1 MRNIFKKMLAGVT
14 ATALVA
20 SLLVGFEASK
30 AEVKADDAATLTPW
44 EFFQTGT
51 TTDSWNA
58 WELCAYS
65 GVTFGNSG
73 VAALTESDFPH
84 GDIQTYAT
92 GTEVTAVASGVSNSF
107 AATIKSNGWSGDYEN
122 YVNNPY
128 ALTAG
133 MKGVKLAEGY
143 NYTVS
148 FKAKATSNKYAT
160 FGISDDNTNS
170 YIFKTLAL
178 TTAEQTYTYDFKVDQ
193 GTNLVNVEYQFGA
206 FVLPNGTEIRDQAT
220 NQLLAVVE
228 NSDPIVTTAES
239 NWTGTVTISDVTF
252 TKGEPIEG
260 YETQPDKPS
269 VNPTPETTTKP
280 STTQQPT
287 TKAPVKKTKLKKV
300 TKLKAVNK
308 KKGTV
313 KLTWKKVS
321 KAKKYQIKVGKK
333 TYTSK
338 KPTKTIKKLKK
349 GKKYT
354 FKVRATA
361 TGYVSSAWVKKSI
374 KIKK

>member
-1 MRNIFKKMLAGVT
+1 MKTISKRLIAAVTTVAMVMTLFVGISASTSVKADTENLVSKGTWSFYAANYSWRSVMPEPYDQATLNSLKTDSEDLTSSCSFATYKKYDDNGQPLKGTLWGDDIIFSDPMEVT
-14 ATALVA
+14 ATQP
-20 SLLVGFEASK
+20 SYGFEANIKSWGWAGEWEGETLVGDAPYTLTGIITVPVEK
-30 AEVKADDAATLTPW
+30 GKIYSISLDLYAQTTGDAGQVNKMFTINVADSEGTILNTEKVTVPYGETKNYTLEMASSDSETLVVTVCYGCHIYSGETTNGTGTVKVSNASVTYVADD
-44 EFFQTGT
+44 
-51 TTDSWNA
+51 
-58 WELCAYS
+58 
-65 GVTFGNSG
+65 
-73 VAALTESDFPH
+73 
-84 GDIQTYAT
+84 
-92 GTEVTAVASGVSNSF
+92 
-107 AATIKSNGWSGDYEN
+107 EN
-122 YVNNPY
+122 YVP
-128 ALTAG
+128 A
-133 MKGVKLAEGY
+133 
-143 NYTVS
+143 
-148 FKAKATSNKYAT
+148 
-160 FGISDDNTNS
+160 
-170 YIFKTLAL
+170 
-178 TTAEQTYTYDFKVDQ
+178 
-193 GTNLVNVEYQFGA
+193 
-206 FVLPNGTEIRDQAT
+206 P
-220 NQLLAVVE
+220 
-228 NSDPIVTTAES
+228 P
-239 NWTGTVTISDVTF
+239 
-252 TKGEPIEG
+252 
-260 YETQPDKPS
+260 KPS

-280 STTQQPT
+280 SSPQQPT